1 MKPLPPDKAAAIQRE
16 TLMDLIRKLGGR
28 IKVTISNRPD
38 DAALMTTV
46 KDNKDGT
53 LTVEIVRIERGKKG

>member
-16 TLMDLIRKLGGR
+16 ALMDLIRKLGGR
-28 IKVTISNRPD
+28 IKVTISNTPD

-46 KDNKDGT
+46 TDNKDGT